1 MKNFALAVA
10 ALTLGACTHVPRDA
24 LIEPIATFEERGV
37 PDAIV
42 CGQRSDAWNY
52 ISLAG
57 NNDGQAFT
65 QFVKQ
70 ALADQR
76 CTFLANTMPVTI
88 EGYQPVVTDNGI
100 LFLVQ
105 LSQGDYVWF
114 ASANYFPTAGE
125 LTRHWESQLAVE
137 GE

>member
-10 ALTLGACTHVPRDA
+10 VLALGACTTVPRDA
-24 LIEPIATFEERGV
+24 LIEPVAAFEERGV

-42 CGQRSDAWNY
+42 CAVRSDAWNY

-57 NNDGQAFT
+57 NNEDQAFT

-76 CTFLANTMPVTI
+76 CTFLANTLPVTI

-105 LSQGDYVWF
+105 LSQGEQVWF

-125 LTRHWESQLAVE
+125 LTHHWERQLSLDE
-137 GE
+137 